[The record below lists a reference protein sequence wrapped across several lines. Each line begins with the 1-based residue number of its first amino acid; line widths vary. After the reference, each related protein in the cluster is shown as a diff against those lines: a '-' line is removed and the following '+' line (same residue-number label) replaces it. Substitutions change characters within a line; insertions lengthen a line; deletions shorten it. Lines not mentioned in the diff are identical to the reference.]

1 MLNRGYL
8 GQFMANILLT
18 HSDSAV
24 QDMVRLAVADIHTLV
39 LADTDSS
46 ILQSIHDHSPDL
58 IIVDATIPHHDS
70 MNLIRQLR
78 STARFAST
86 PILIIVNTRT
96 AQEVAQLL
104 DAGGDD
110 CLRKPFIANE
120 LAARVRALLRRAERS
135 IRRTSL
141 ILNPMNRSIQIGSRS
156 VELTP
161 TEYDLLDALCQSPG
175 QHISVPTL
183 LERVWHYP
191 SGTGDPALVRN
202 HVRNLRRKLESDPDR
217 PRIVTCY
224 QGRGYAISAEIKRTT
239 VHSLS

>member
-1 MLNRGYL
+1 
-8 GQFMANILLT
+8 MAKILLT
-18 HSDSAV
+18 SSDSAI
-24 QDMVRLAVADIHTLV
+24 QDMVQLAVSDVHALTIAGTGADIRQT
-39 LADTDSS
+39 
-46 ILQSIHDHSPDL
+46 IHDHSPDL
-58 IIVDATIPHHDS
+58 IIIDSTVPNHDS
-70 MNLIRQLR
+70 INLCRQLR
-78 STARFAST
+78 STPRFVST

-135 IRRTSL
+135 IRRASL
-141 ILNPMNRSIQIGSRS
+141 VLNPSTRSIQIGSRS

-161 TEYDLLDALCQSPG
+161 TEYDLLDTLCQNPG

-224 QGRGYAISAEIKRTT
+224 QGRGYAISAEIKRMTI
-239 VHSLS
+239 HSLS

>member
-1 MLNRGYL
+1 
-8 GQFMANILLT
+8 MANIFLT
-18 HSDSAV
+18 NSDSAV
-24 QDMVRLAVADIHTLV
+24 QEMVRLAVADVHRLV
-39 LADTDSS
+39 QADTDSNFFH
-46 ILQSIHDHSPDL
+46 SIHAYPPDL
-58 IIVDATIPHHDS
+58 IIIDATVPNHDS
-70 MNLIRQLR
+70 ISLCRQLR
-78 STARFAST
+78 GTSRFASV

-96 AQEVAQLL
+96 ADEVARLL
-104 DAGGDD
+104 DAGADD

-141 ILNPMNRSIQIGSRS
+141 ILNPMTRSIQIGSRS

-161 TEYDLLDALCQSPG
+161 TEYDLLEALCQNPG

-224 QGRGYAISAEIKRTT
+224 QGRGYAISAEIRRM
-239 VHSLS
+239 VAHSLA